1 MEKTWQTMS
10 RSTQAM
16 EQVNERIENLEAMLE
31 IYDEVMTLISTAE
44 SVEDIE
50 ETLTFI
56 QSRQAWMRGMDYTWL
71 FNLVNQEVL
80 PEFIEREHDQNV
92 ES

>member
-10 RSTQAM
+10 KSTQAM
-16 EQVNERIENLEAMLE
+16 EQVNDRIENLEAMLE
-31 IYDEVMTLISTAE
+31 VYDEVMTLISTAE

-71 FNLVNQEVL
+71 LNLVNQEVL